1 MGNVFKTDGQF
12 HSICW
17 SILLHL
23 IKEHDPKGKEKC
35 HVLTLPSSSWWML
48 LQLNSTVPYQRK
60 CLDLMIITL
69 ITSMI
74 TSIISDNSCN
84 LILITA
90 SGDCRW
96 CPCPN
101 ENLILILHSITKKCY
116 QKLTGLQ
123 GTILQRWARFRPSR
137 DSSFTLKCT
146 YLFSVNCYLQ
156 VHLEVHPNIRA
167 AYQTVRREEL

>member
-1 MGNVFKTDGQF
+1 MKWMDRCFSWTGNEAGFQQNWQNPMESVFKTDSF
-12 HSICW
+12 TVFAYLFY
-17 SILLHL
+17 SILEKNM
-23 IKEHDPKGKEKC
+23 IQEEKC

-74 TSIISDNSCN
+74 TSIISDKSCN

-101 ENLILILHSITKKCY
+101 ENRILILHCITKKCY

-123 GTILQRWARFRPSR
+123 GTILQR
-137 DSSFTLKCT
+137 
-146 YLFSVNCYLQ
+146 
-156 VHLEVHPNIRA
+156 
-167 AYQTVRREEL
+167 